1 MPQMEN
7 NKLDFSSQN
16 FYLGIDVHKKS
27 WSVGIISNNNLLK
40 RFSMDPDP
48 KILSEYMHRNYPGGN
63 YFSVYEAG
71 FSGYWI
77 DRALKEAGINN
88 IIVNPADI
96 PTKNK
101 ERISKTDKIDA
112 RKLAR
117 ELSNQQLESIYVPGQ
132 LQEEL
137 RSLSR
142 LRIQLVRDQTR
153 VKNQIK
159 SLLMYYGKRIPEDFE
174 KKGWSKRFIQYIEA
188 FDFTTIAGA
197 DCLKINIERF
207 HRDHDLLKDVLR
219 KIKNN
224 LKDYGFESL
233 VEKLKSIPG
242 ISNLTAIALV
252 TEIMDINRF
261 KRLDELCS
269 YVGLVPSM
277 RDSGE
282 TEKTMGLS
290 RRQSKYLR
298 NVLIES
304 SWVAM
309 KVDPALT
316 MSFNKL
322 IKRMPKQKA
331 IIKIAKKL
339 LNRIKYVWKNDQVYQ
354 KAVVA

>member
-1 MPQMEN
+1 LE
-7 NKLDFSSQN
+7 
-16 FYLGIDVHKKS
+16 GIY
-27 WSVGIISNNNLLK
+27 I
-40 RFSMDPDP
+40 
-48 KILSEYMHRNYPGGN
+48 PG
-63 YFSVYEAG
+63 E
-71 FSGYWI
+71 
-77 DRALKEAGINN
+77 
-88 IIVNPADI
+88 
-96 PTKNK
+96 
-101 ERISKTDKIDA
+101 
-112 RKLAR
+112 
-117 ELSNQQLESIYVPGQ
+117 

-174 KKGWSKRFIQYIEA
+174 KKGWSKRFIKYIES

-207 HRDHDLLKDVLR
+207 HRDHDLLKEVLR
-219 KIKNN
+219 KIKDN
-224 LKDYGFESL
+224 LKNYGFEVL

-261 KRLDELCS
+261 QRLDELCA

-304 SWVAM
+304 SWAAM
-309 KVDPALT
+309 KSDPALT
-316 MSFNKL
+316 MSFNHL
-322 IKRMPKQKA
+322 IKRMPRQKA

-339 LNRIKYVWKNDQVYQ
+339 LNRIRYVWKNNQTYQ

>member
-27 WSVGIISNNNLLK
+27 WSVGIVCNNNLLK
-40 RFSMDPDP
+40 RFSMNPEP
-48 KILSEYMHRNYPGGN
+48 KILSAYMQRNYPGGN

-77 DRALKEAGINN
+77 DRALKEEGINN

-117 ELSNQQLESIYVPGQ
+117 ELSNQQLEGIYIPGQ

-142 LRIQLVRDQTR
+142 LRNQLVRDQTR

-159 SLLMYYGKRIPEDFE
+159 SMLMYYGKKVPEDFE
-174 KKGWSKRFIQYIEA
+174 KKGWSKRFIKYIEA
-188 FDFTTIAGA
+188 FNFTTIAGA
-197 DCLKINIERF
+197 DCMKINIERF
-207 HRDHDLLKDVLR
+207 HRDHDMLKDVLR
-219 KIKNN
+219 KIKDN
-224 LKDYGFESL
+224 LRDYGFENL
-233 VEKLKSIPG
+233 VDKLKSIPG
-242 ISNLTAIALV
+242 INFITAIALV
-252 TEIMDINRF
+252 TEIIDINRF
-261 KRLDELCS
+261 KRLDELCA

-282 TEKTMGLS
+282 TEKTMGLC

-304 SWVAM
+304 SWAAM
-309 KVDPALT
+309 KADPALT
-316 MSFNKL
+316 MSFNHL

-339 LNRIKYVWKNDQVYQ
+339 LNRIRYVWKNDQVYQ

>member
-16 FYLGIDVHKKS
+16 FYLGIDVHKKL
-27 WSVGIISNNNLLK
+27 WSIGIVSNNNLLK
-40 RFSMDPDP
+40 RLSIDPDP
-48 KILSEYMHRNYPGGN
+48 DILSEYMHRNYPGGN

-77 DRALKEAGINN
+77 DRALKEKGINN

-117 ELSNQQLESIYVPGQ
+117 ELSNQQLEGIYIPGQ

-159 SLLMYYGKRIPEDFE
+159 SFLMYYGKRIPEDFE
-174 KKGWSKRFIQYIEA
+174 KKGWSKRFIKYIEA
-188 FDFTTIAGA
+188 FDFTTVAGA
-197 DCLKINIERF
+197 DCLRINIERF
-207 HRDHDLLKDVLR
+207 HRDHDLLKEVLR
-219 KIKNN
+219 KIKDN
-224 LKDYGFESL
+224 LKNYGFESL

-242 ISNLTAIALV
+242 ISFLTAIALI
-252 TEIMDINRF
+252 TEIMDVNRF
-261 KRLDELCS
+261 QRLDELCA

-277 RDSGE
+277 RNSGE

-304 SWVAM
+304 SWAAVKA
-309 KVDPALT
+309 DPALT
-316 MSFNKL
+316 MSFAQL
-322 IKRMPKQKA
+322 IKRMPRQKA

-339 LNRIKYVWKNDQVYQ
+339 LNRIRYVWRNNQTYQ

>member
-1 MPQMEN
+1 MEN
-7 NKLDFSSQN
+7 NKPDFSSQN

-27 WSVGIISNNNLLK
+27 WSIGIISNNNLLK
-40 RFSMDPDP
+40 RFSMNPDP

-77 DRALKEAGINN
+77 DRALKETGINN

-101 ERISKTDKIDA
+101 ERIRKTDKIDA

-117 ELSNQQLESIYVPGQ
+117 ELSNQQLEGIYIPGQ

-142 LRIQLVRDQTR
+142 LRNQLVRDQTR

-159 SLLMYYGKRIPEDFE
+159 SMLLYYGKKIPEDFE
-174 KKGWSKRFIQYIEA
+174 KKGWSKRFIKYIEG

-207 HRDHDLLKDVLR
+207 HRDHDLLKEVLR

-224 LKDYGFESL
+224 LKDYGFEGL

-242 ISNLTAIALV
+242 ISLLTAIALV
-252 TEIMDINRF
+252 TEIIDINRF
-261 KRLDELCS
+261 KRLDELCA
-269 YVGLVPSM
+269 YVGIAPKM
-277 RDSGE
+277 RESGE
-282 TEKTMGLS
+282 NIKTLGLS
-290 RRQSKYLR
+290 KRHSKYLR
-298 NVLIES
+298 NLLIES
-304 SWVAM
+304 SWAAM
-309 KVDPALT
+309 KSDPALT
-316 MSFNKL
+316 MSFSNL

-339 LNRIKYVWKNDQVYQ
+339 LNRIRYVWKNDQIYQ